1 MKIKVTKCILGLS
14 LLAFSCPYIS
24 AAIPSGYTLTPGNNA
39 TVEKI
44 ETITLTKSNEYY
56 LETYVNRNIMVNG
69 EAVPIDQKANPAGTM
84 ITMTL
89 KTPVTK
95 SGTYNLVIPKGNFT
109 YGYSEIDNPEISW
122 TVNVD
127 NPDQP
132 DIPSE
137 VSFTLNPQSGATLG
151 SLDKVTIDFTGATAV
166 SVNPDVAGSKVTLNG
181 KEQETT
187 LSYAK
192 GSSDSQIV
200 VSLSTSVATSGSCT
214 MTLPEGLFSV
224 TLGGEVKTSPEIK
237 ATYTLDA
244 PLGVGEKFY
253 DGKIRYIVLSTNP
266 PQVAVTWPDNEADY
280 ARLSTIPL
288 KAAYNGI
295 NYDVTE
301 IGRLAFSE
309 VKGISNFTVPEGI
322 TKIDYGAFW
331 DSSLQSIS
339 IPSSVTELSESAF
352 ESCESLLTLTI
363 PATVKT
369 IGESL
374 LYGCVSLTSLSL
386 PEGMTEIPGYFMQG
400 CAMMSRLDLPQ
411 SITKIGEFAFAE
423 CEILTDIVLPP
434 NLTTLDRFCFG
445 YCINL
450 TKLEVPETVTEI
462 GHGVFY
468 QAGLTEASL
477 PDNFTV
483 LPDGMYQCCASL
495 PSFVIGNKVEEIE
508 QEAFYWCF
516 ALKEITFG
524 EKVAKIGSKAFYGDT
539 AIEKVVCLNPQPAAG
554 AVFEDAVYNTATL
567 IVPEGSIEA
576 YRKAEGW
583 KNFNNIQQAA
593 GVESGIITDEAEV
606 KYYNLQGVEI
616 EQPQKG
622 IFIKVQG
629 GKITK
634 VVK

>member
-1 MKIKVTKCILGLS
+1 MKLKVTKCILGIS
-14 LLAFSCPYIS
+14 LLVFGSQTIS
-24 AAIPSGYTLTPGNNA
+24 AAIPSGYTLNPGNNA
-39 TVEKI
+39 TVDKI

-69 EAVPIDQKANPAGTM
+69 EAIPIDQKANPAGTM

-109 YGYSEIDNPEISW
+109 YGFSEIDNPEISW
-122 TVNVD
+122 TVIVD

-132 DIPSE
+132 DIPSGVE
-137 VSFTLNPQSGATLG
+137 VAITPASGSTLG
-151 SLDKVTIDFTGATAV
+151 SVETVTIDFTGASSV
-166 SVNPDVAGSKVTLNG
+166 SVNADVPGAKVTLNG
-181 KEQETT
+181 KDVETT

-192 GSSDSQIV
+192 GNANSQIV
-200 VSLSTSVATSGSCT
+200 VSLSPAVATSGSCT
-214 MTLPEGLFSV
+214 VTLPEGLFSV
-224 TLGGEVKTSPEIK
+224 TLGGDVKSSPEIK

-253 DGKIRYIVLSTNP
+253 DGKIRYIILSSNP

-280 ARLSTIPL
+280 AGLSTIPL
-288 KAAYNGI
+288 TASNKGI
-295 NYDVTE
+295 TYDVTE

-309 VKGISNFTVPEGI
+309 VMGISNFTVPEGI
-322 TKIDYGAFW
+322 TKIDVGAFW
-331 DSSLQSIS
+331 ESSLQSIQ
-339 IPSSVTELSESAF
+339 IPSSVIELGESAF
-352 ESCESLLTLTI
+352 ETCESLKSLTI

-400 CAMMSRLDLPQ
+400 CSMMTRIDLPQ

-423 CEILTDIVLPP
+423 CELLTDIVLPP
-434 NLTTLDRFCFG
+434 SVTTLDRFCFG
-445 YCINL
+445 YCVNL
-450 TKLEVPETVTEI
+450 TKLEVPPTVTEI

-495 PSFVIGNKVEEIE
+495 PSFVVGNKIEEIE
-508 QEAFYWCF
+508 PEAFYWCF
-516 ALKEITFG
+516 ALKEITLG
-524 EKVAKIGSKAFYGDT
+524 ENVATIGSKVFYGDR
-539 AIEKVVCLNPQPAAG
+539 AIEKVTCLNPVPATG
-554 AVFEDAVYNTATL
+554 AVFEDEVYNNAKL
-567 IVPEGSIEA
+567 IVPAESIDA
-576 YRKAEGW
+576 YRTAEGW
-583 KNFNNIQQAA
+583 KNFKSIQQAA
-593 GVESGIITDEAEV
+593 GVESGVISDEADV

-616 EQPQKG
+616 EKPEKG

-629 GKITK
+629 DKITK